1 VLKILIFR
9 RGAGQDKRLRVRDS
23 RCFPSPR
30 ILQAGSAAAHGSER
44 EDFRITHKIN
54 RVSQR
59 MKHKTIE
66 RKLSLTINDKV
77 YTDWWFSGIRDYF
90 EEDVYEKIR
99 EEVHKEL
106 SEMVYHN
113 FWQVQHSK
121 LRYSYLEKLSEII
134 GQPEN

>member
-1 VLKILIFR
+1 
-9 RGAGQDKRLRVRDS
+9 
-23 RCFPSPR
+23 
-30 ILQAGSAAAHGSER
+30 
-44 EDFRITHKIN
+44 
-54 RVSQR
+54 